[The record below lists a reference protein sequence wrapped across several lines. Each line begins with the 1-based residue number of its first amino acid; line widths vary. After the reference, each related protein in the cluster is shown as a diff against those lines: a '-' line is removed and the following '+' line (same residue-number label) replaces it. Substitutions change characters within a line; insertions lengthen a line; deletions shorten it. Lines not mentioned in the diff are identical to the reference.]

1 MNSIEY
7 VNNIFHHPPGLIL
20 GHTRAFVVNLLIVL
34 LSWILIIV
42 RGAPVYE
49 WSKAC
54 THGCERLR
62 ARDRIPLSAP
72 MFCEANPVVHL
83 REMSVRHLLTKAY
96 Q

>member
-1 MNSIEY
+1 MLEIMRISR
-7 VNNIFHHPPGLIL
+7 IFVLREATFSSEIL
-20 GHTRAFVVNLLIVL
+20 REATFSSEVL
-34 LSWILIIV
+34 RKATFWWS
-42 RGAPVYE
+42 PVYE

-62 ARDRIPLSAP
+62 ARDRIPFSAP